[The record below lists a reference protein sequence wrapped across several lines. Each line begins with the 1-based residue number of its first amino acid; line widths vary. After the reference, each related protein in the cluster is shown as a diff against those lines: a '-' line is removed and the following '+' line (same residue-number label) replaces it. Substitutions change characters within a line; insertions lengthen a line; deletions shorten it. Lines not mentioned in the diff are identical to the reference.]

1 MRWAVTRWGAG
12 VWALLLAV
20 VVHEQ
25 ATASGPSVAERPD
38 VVPAIPIG
46 EESPEHSLPPFDWRD
61 DECEPLRHVPQ
72 VPEVYEQAAYEQE
85 TPEPHRCHQG
95 TDGCTCSCHR
105 CRNASRFYVAG
116 VVGAS
121 FATLTAAGAPSSND
135 PLFTSGG
142 IAGMS
147 FQMLDRAWR
156 VEVEGRARNPISDT
170 TTLADGISTSTLTGS
185 GGWSA
190 MVNLWRDYEITDSL
204 TTYVGAGIGG
214 GGYQFSVNQQYP
226 VQDVTVTGAN
236 TVGGFAWQVGGGLAF
251 AMTDRITLD
260 LGYRFFELASGSTTA
275 EAVSGGLPLPDGTA
289 TFNSGFS
296 ASELFFAIRI
306 YEPFRQWR

>member
-1 MRWAVTRWGAG
+1 MRWAETRFAVNAGAM
-12 VWALLLAV
+12 LLLV
-20 VVHEQ
+20 VWGQEQ
-25 ATASGPSVAERPD
+25 ATANGSGTVARPAL
-38 VVPAIPIG
+38 VPAIPVG
-46 EESPEHSLPPFDWRD
+46 EESPENSLPLFDWRD
-61 DECEPLRHVPQ
+61 DECEPVRT
-72 VPEVYEQAAYEQE
+72 VPEVYEQATYEQGIPE
-85 TPEPHRCHQG
+85 THRCHQG

-105 CRNASRFYVAG
+105 CRNTSRFYVAG

-156 VEVEGRARNPISDT
+156 VEMEGRARNPISDT
-170 TTLADGISTSTLTGS
+170 TILADGVSTSSLTGS

-190 MVNLWRDYEITDSL
+190 MVNLWRDYDVTERL
-204 TTYVGAGIGG
+204 TAYAGGGIGG
-214 GGYQFSVNQQYP
+214 GGYQFSVNEQYP

-251 AMTDRITLD
+251 ALTDRITLD
-260 LGYRFFELASGSTTA
+260 LGYRFFELASGTA
-275 EAVSGGLPLPDGTA
+275 TAQATQGGLPLPDGTA
-289 TFNSGFS
+289 TFNAGFS
-296 ASELFFAIRI
+296 ASELFFALRI
-306 YEPFRQWR
+306 YDPFRRWR